1 MGRYAV
7 GSTVEEY
14 LSATS
19 PTYRT
24 QKTTVKR
31 SVSKVAKHVMFI
43 QRAGKPQ
50 YLGGAMLAVPDVVPL
65 YAGGAIGHVM
75 GSKTPISV
83 LTHGTKAKILRRMGL
98 RTVGA
103 YVGGTTAVVA
113 LNVAGVALVGYAGY
127 RAIRKKR
134 KA

>member
-1 MGRYAV
+1 MGRYAL
-7 GSTVEEY
+7 GSSVEEY
-14 LSATS
+14 LDATS

-24 QKTTVKR
+24 HKTTIKR
-31 SVSKVAKHVMFI
+31 SVSKTAKHVLFI

-50 YLGGAMLAVPDVVPL
+50 YLGGALLALPDVVPL
-65 YAGGAIGHVM
+65 YAGGAVGHVM

-83 LTHGTKAKILRRMGL
+83 LTHGTRAKVFRRIGL

-113 LNVAGVALVGYAGY
+113 LNVAGVALIGYAGY
-127 RAIRKKR
+127 RAIRKNR
-134 KA
+134 KK